1 MIWINRYG
9 MKKVNPM
16 SNIIRPKWLK
26 AKAPGGENYKKVKQ
40 ILDTYGLHTVCESA
54 DCPNVGE
61 CFEELTATFMIL
73 GDTCTRSCQFC
84 AVKKG
89 ETSPP
94 DKEEPERISRAVK
107 ELGLRYVV
115 ITSVTRDD
123 LPDGGAECF
132 EETILSLKKNIPGC
146 KVEVLIP
153 DFKGSLESLEQ
164 VIKAGPDVLNHNV
177 ETIERLYQRVRP
189 QADYRRSLG
198 VIETALRLSANM
210 VTKSGIMLGLG
221 ENADEVSQTLVDL
234 VNAGCQLLT
243 IGQYLR
249 PSDRHFPVERY
260 YSPEEFAYWGSRAEE
275 TGFKKV
281 ESGPLVRSSYHASV
295 QYNQSKMVGLR

>member
-1 MIWINRYG
+1 
-9 MKKVNPM
+9 M
-16 SNIIRPKWLK
+16 SKIIRPQWIK
-26 AKAPGGENYKKVKQ
+26 AKAPGGENYLKVKQ
-40 ILDTYGLHTVCESA
+40 TLDTYGLHTVCESA
-54 DCPNVGE
+54 HCPNVGE

-89 ETSPP
+89 EPSPP
-94 DKEEPERISRAVK
+94 VAAEPESLAMAVK

-132 EETILSLKKNIPGC
+132 AKTIACVKKYMPEC

-153 DFKGSLESLEQ
+153 DFKGSLEAIEK
-164 VIKAGPDVLNHNV
+164 VVKAGPDVLNHNI
-177 ETIERLYQRVRP
+177 ETMERLYSRARP
-189 QADYRRSLG
+189 QADYRQSLG
-198 VIETALRLSANM
+198 VIETALRLNPDIT
-210 VTKSGIMLGLG
+210 TKSGVMVGLG
-221 ENADEVSQTLVDL
+221 EIAEEMSQTMVDL

-243 IGQYLR
+243 IGQYLS
-249 PSDRHFPVERY
+249 PSDRHLPVERY
-260 YSPEEFAYWGSRAEE
+260 YSPEEFAYWGSRAEAI
-275 TGFKKV
+275 GFKKV

-295 QYNQSKMVGLR
+295 QYNQANVPGL

>member
-1 MIWINRYG
+1 M
-9 MKKVNPM
+9 
-16 SNIIRPKWLK
+16 
-26 AKAPGGENYKKVKQ
+26 
-40 ILDTYGLHTVCESA
+40 
-54 DCPNVGE
+54 
-61 CFEELTATFMIL
+61 
-73 GDTCTRSCQFC
+73 
-84 AVKKG
+84 
-89 ETSPP
+89 
-94 DKEEPERISRAVK
+94 
-107 ELGLRYVV
+107 
-115 ITSVTRDD
+115 
-123 LPDGGAECF
+123 
-132 EETILSLKKNIPGC
+132 
-146 KVEVLIP
+146 EVLIP